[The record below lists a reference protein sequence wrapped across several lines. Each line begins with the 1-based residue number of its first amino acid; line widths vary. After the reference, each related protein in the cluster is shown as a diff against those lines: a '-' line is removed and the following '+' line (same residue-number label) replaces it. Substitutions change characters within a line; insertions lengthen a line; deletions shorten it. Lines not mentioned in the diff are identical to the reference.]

1 MFSVT
6 DKVVYAMSG
15 LRMMS
20 SILEMAGAILMLYF
34 GTALRALQVNAA
46 LSFVGPLVLVTVTAL
61 GLYGLADDMQWW
73 RVGVIL
79 LGVGCI
85 LIGAHG

>member
-73 RVGVIL
+73 RVVVIL

-85 LIGAHG
+85 LLGAHG